1 MAVIPL
7 QRGAET
13 RDHVVNWARRD
24 GADLSFDRPLT
35 KRGVFKWTGRL
46 TSHYP
51 VCSWLRPAC
60 AWLKRLA
67 CAGDHWDVAVSDA
80 TVRCCEDLEAKVAS
94 SDPVHG
100 VWNVP
105 STAVGDWAV
114 FCDASDLAV
123 GVVLQLD
130 GKVIEY
136 SSWLRDANDS
146 KHINVAELGAALRG
160 LTLAAEWKLEAVRLI
175 TDSKTVFGWLEQVI
189 GNVCRVKVSGL
200 HKVLVQRRLQI
211 IEDLVESTGLAVKLE
226 WVRSEHNPADRL
238 TRVPSEW
245 LKCQK
250 VAAKET
256 AVGAATVPAVVGPVS
271 REEIARGQLVDA
283 DIASATE
290 LIEAGTPELIA
301 GPFKKVSKQLV
312 INGGV
317 LCRSVKLPV
326 EGVVAVPVVPTKLV
340 PKVVK
345 AAHCASGHASWG
357 AMYEMLRSRC
367 YFPSIAESCQSHCQ
381 SCERCRAASGQ
392 RGPAAPQTRT
402 EVPGRPWS
410 VVQID
415 TLELGAEKSGKFN
428 CVLVCIDEFSTWAE
442 VVPLR
447 RHDAECVAATF
458 TTICCRWGPPD
469 IVRMD
474 NGTEF
479 RNAICDALFQQFGVE
494 VRTGAVRHPQS
505 QGAAERMNRT
515 LITLMRKVLLEASDW
530 KSELELLL
538 LYYRMRPHSA
548 TGVAPMVAM
557 TGWLP
562 RDLIVATDQEACSL
576 SAWVTRLGE
585 RTARV
590 RDLVEAEFSTT
601 DSVVEVSEQSAY
613 DVGDAVL
620 LRQPTRQRKL
630 APLYETG
637 WMVKRVVGPSTFV
650 IRHVNGGEKVINADL
665 LKPSP
670 SQPVAAGDPSDGDD
684 TLAEHGVEPIAGR
697 QVYGL
702 RDRRDVR
709 PPTRYA

>member
-1 MAVIPL
+1 MYVMTRMGFGLSIAPKFMDMIVRWVTRKWPGVDNYVDDILAPAQIREAVAAELLRYGLPTKPAESLPSARVLGL
-7 QRGAET
+7 QLSTSAA
-13 RDHVVNWARRD
+13 DVVNWARRD
-24 GADLSFDRPLT
+24 GVDLSFDRPLT

-51 VCSWLRPAC
+51 VYSWLRPAC

-80 TVRCCEDLEAKVAS
+80 TARCCEDLEAKVAS

-100 VWNVP
+100 VWSVP

-130 GKVIEY
+130 GKVIED

-146 KHINVAELGAALRG
+146 KHINVAELDAALRG

-245 LKCQK
+245 LKCQRA
-250 VAAKET
+250 AAKET

-290 LIEAGTPELIA
+290 LVEAGTPELIA

-312 INGGV
+312 VNGGV

-326 EGVVAVPVVPTKLV
+326 EGVVAVPVIPTKLV

-357 AMYEMLRSRC
+357 AMYEMLCSRC

-402 EVPGRPWS
+402 EAPGRPWS

-415 TLELGAEKSGKFN
+415 TLELGAEKSSKFN
-428 CVLVCIDEFSTWAE
+428 CVLVCIDEFSKWAE

-447 RHDAECVAATF
+447 RHDAECVAAAF

-530 KSELELLL
+530 KSELELLT
-538 LYYRMRPHSA
+538 
-548 TGVAPMVAM
+548 TGRARTLQPALHR
-557 TGWLP
+557 WL
-562 RDLIVATDQEACSL
+562 S
-576 SAWVTRLGE
+576 
-585 RTARV
+585 
-590 RDLVEAEFSTT
+590 
-601 DSVVEVSEQSAY
+601 
-613 DVGDAVL
+613 
-620 LRQPTRQRKL
+620 
-630 APLYETG
+630 
-637 WMVKRVVGPSTFV
+637 
-650 IRHVNGGEKVINADL
+650 
-665 LKPSP
+665 
-670 SQPVAAGDPSDGDD
+670 
-684 TLAEHGVEPIAGR
+684 
-697 QVYGL
+697 
-702 RDRRDVR
+702 
-709 PPTRYA
+709 